1 MIIKHTHREKVPWN
15 KTPARIKGMNM
26 DIWLVGTSN
35 QVFLRGSYTETK
47 ISKNKV
53 VTRKIRFYVIGRFCV
68 PRSICLNR
76 ASDRAAFYGLVT
88 FSILKYLVFRSK
100 SKVFDRNTTTIIMSY
115 NRPHLSRG
123 ILNVSLKLITC
134 DEICKWYLSRSYYL

>member
-76 ASDRAAFYGLVT
+76 ASDRVAFCGLVT
-88 FSILKYLVFRSK
+88 FSILLKLYSSLMKKDFVFQKIRMIN
-100 SKVFDRNTTTIIMSY
+100 KVLKTFKISIDCHIKAC
-115 NRPHLSRG
+115 L
-123 ILNVSLKLITC
+123 SLKRRTI
-134 DEICKWYLSRSYYL
+134 